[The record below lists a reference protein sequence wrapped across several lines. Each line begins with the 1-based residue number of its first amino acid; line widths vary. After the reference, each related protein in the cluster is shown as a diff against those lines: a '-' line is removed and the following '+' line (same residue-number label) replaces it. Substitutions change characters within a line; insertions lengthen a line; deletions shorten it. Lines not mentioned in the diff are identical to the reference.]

1 MPKQGYYGDGTTFLF
16 KNKPRRLAVYPATGL
31 VVYLI
36 QNEYYIYSHDFLAF
50 GGGYLGLT

>member
-31 VVYLI
+31 
-36 QNEYYIYSHDFLAF
+36 NEYYIYSHDFLAF
-50 GGGYLGLT
+50 GGGYLSLT